1 MVNDNRYCTT
11 TRENN
16 DAADRYRTFS
26 WLFLFWKH
34 SEQFY
39 MAGYSLVDWICRG
52 YRLATD
58 SGRWRTAG
66 TLFGQVLILRGI
78 PWIILQIFL
87 FISWGRWVFAG
98 WYGWL
103 GVSGGMVTGAFWNRN
118 GLAGIGQVLGFCFPQ
133 MLVYSVA
140 YFGLL
145 LLLVAWQKLRKER
158 RNAVVMH
165 RNRNGKTLAVFVFLL
180 LCNTGI
186 YTMGIWLELVVNP
199 WVATFSMQ
207 LPIK

>member
-52 YRLATD
+52 YRL
-58 SGRWRTAG
+58 
-66 TLFGQVLILRGI
+66 
-78 PWIILQIFL
+78 ILQIFL

>member
-1 MVNDNRYCTT
+1 MLQIGI
-11 TRENN
+11 
-16 DAADRYRTFS
+16 A
-26 WLFLFWKH
+26 LFLGCFFFGSILSNFIWQDTAWWIGSAGETDWQQILADGEQRERFW
-34 SEQFY
+34 
-39 MAGYSLVDWICRG
+39 
-52 YRLATD
+52 
-58 SGRWRTAG
+58 
-66 TLFGQVLILRGI
+66 GQVLILRGI
-78 PWIILQIFL
+78 PWIVLQIFL

-165 RNRNGKTLAVFVFLL
+165 RNRNGKTLAVFVFLRWEFGW
-180 LCNTGI
+180 N
-186 YTMGIWLELVVNP
+186 WL
-199 WVATFSMQ
+199 
-207 LPIK
+207 

>member
-1 MVNDNRYCTT
+1 M
-11 TRENN
+11 
-16 DAADRYRTFS
+16 
-26 WLFLFWKH
+26 
-34 SEQFY
+34 
-39 MAGYSLVDWICRG
+39 
-52 YRLATD
+52 ATD
-58 SGRWRTAG
+58 SGRWRTEG
-66 TLFGQVLILRGI
+66 TLFGAGFNPAGDSLDCTADFPLHFLGTVGVRRLVWMAGGVRRYGDRCILGTETDWQVSDR
-78 PWIILQIFL
+78 
-87 FISWGRWVFAG
+87 
-98 WYGWL
+98 
-103 GVSGGMVTGAFWNRN
+103 FWDF
-118 GLAGIGQVLGFCFPQ
+118 VFPQ
-133 MLVYSVA
+133 ILVYSVA

>member
-1 MVNDNRYCTT
+1 MLQIGI
-11 TRENN
+11 
-16 DAADRYRTFS
+16 A
-26 WLFLFWKH
+26 LFLGCFFFGKH

-52 YRLATD
+52 DRLATD
-58 SGRWRTAG
+58 FGRWRTAG
-66 TLFGQVLILRGI
+66 TLLGAGFNPAGGI
-78 PWIILQIFL
+78 PWIVLQIFL

-140 YFGLL
+140 YFGTTPL
-145 LLLVAWQKLRKER
+145 
-158 RNAVVMH
+158 
-165 RNRNGKTLAVFVFLL
+165 
-180 LCNTGI
+180 TG
-186 YTMGIWLELVVNP
+186 
-199 WVATFSMQ
+199 SMAETA
-207 LPIK
+207 

>member
-1 MVNDNRYCTT
+1 MITDTVQQPGKITMLQIGI
-11 TRENN
+11 
-16 DAADRYRTFS
+16 A
-26 WLFLFWKH
+26 LFLGCFFFGSILSNFIWQDTAWWIGSAGETDWQQILADGEQRERFW
-34 SEQFY
+34 
-39 MAGYSLVDWICRG
+39 
-52 YRLATD
+52 
-58 SGRWRTAG
+58 
-66 TLFGQVLILRGI
+66 GQVLILRGI
-78 PWIILQIFL
+78 PWIVLQMFL

-133 MLVYSVA
+133 MLVYGVA

>member
-1 MVNDNRYCTT
+1 MRIGSAGDR
-11 TRENN
+11 
-16 DAADRYRTFS
+16 DWLLILADVYQRVRF
-26 WLFLFWKH
+26 FWH
-34 SEQFY
+34 F
-39 MAGYSLVDWICRG
+39 V
-52 YRLATD
+52 
-58 SGRWRTAG
+58 
-66 TLFGQVLILRGI
+66 ILRGI

-87 FISWGRWVFAG
+87 FISWGRGVFAG

-103 GVSGGMVTGAFWNRN
+103 GVAGGRVTGAFWNRN

-165 RNRNGKTLAVFVFLL
+165 RNRN
-180 LCNTGI
+180 
-186 YTMGIWLELVVNP
+186 
-199 WVATFSMQ
+199 
-207 LPIK
+207 

>member
-1 MVNDNRYCTT
+1 M
-11 TRENN
+11 
-16 DAADRYRTFS
+16 
-26 WLFLFWKH
+26 
-34 SEQFY
+34 
-39 MAGYSLVDWICRG
+39 DWICRG
-52 YRLATD
+52 DRLATD
-58 SGRWRTAG
+58 SGRWRTEG
-66 TLFGQVLILRGI
+66 TLFGAGFNPAGI
-78 PWIILQIFL
+78 PWIVLQIFL

-133 MLVYSVA
+133 ILVYSVA

-186 YTMGIWLELVVNP
+186 YTMGIWLELVVNRGCNFFN
-199 WVATFSMQ
+199 AITDK
-207 LPIK
+207 IKSAGINLIAE